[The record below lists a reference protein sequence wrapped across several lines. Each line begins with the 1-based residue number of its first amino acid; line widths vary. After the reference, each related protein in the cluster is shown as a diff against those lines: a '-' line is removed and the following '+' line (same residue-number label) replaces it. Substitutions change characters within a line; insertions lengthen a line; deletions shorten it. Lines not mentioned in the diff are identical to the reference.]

1 MTDSTATVVTP
12 EDLNARRRTGWAF
25 LAAAGI
31 WVLYIVLAVS
41 FSADYEAA
49 LEDASEALDTPINK
63 LPAETLAQITQ
74 DHPWSNVSAVVLLLA
89 PALLIWA
96 AARVRTLTGD
106 AVAIR
111 LAWLSG
117 IVLWFYFLLNFGLLL
132 DPQDLPPLTRD
143 LDVLTVPLVSIG
155 SVLALLAFIAAA
167 WSLRRH
173 GTRRVASTVA
183 AVLAVVLLAL
193 SVVGA
198 VATGWDDP
206 VPPIGLFPVE
216 LILGIA
222 LVVGTRRR
230 PSAAD

>member
-1 MTDSTATVVTP
+1 MTTSDVAP
-12 EDLNARRRTGWAF
+12 DLGTRRRLGWAF

-31 WVLYIVLAVS
+31 WVLYIALAVS
-41 FSADYEAA
+41 FAADYETA
-49 LEDASEALDTPINK
+49 LEDASDALDTPVNK
-63 LPAETLAQITQ
+63 LPAETLAEITQ
-74 DHPWSNVSAVVLLLA
+74 DHPGSIVTAVVLLFA
-89 PALLIWA
+89 PVLLIVVAHRTRAITSDPWA
-96 AARVRTLTGD
+96 L
-106 AVAIR
+106 R

-117 IVLWFYFLLNFGLLL
+117 IVLWFYFLLNAGLYF

-183 AVLAVVLLAL
+183 AVLAAVLLAL
-193 SVVGA
+193 SVVGSIS
-198 VATGWDDP
+198 TGWDDP

-216 LILGIA
+216 VILGIA
-222 LVVGTRRR
+222 LIVGTRQRG
-230 PSAAD
+230 AGD